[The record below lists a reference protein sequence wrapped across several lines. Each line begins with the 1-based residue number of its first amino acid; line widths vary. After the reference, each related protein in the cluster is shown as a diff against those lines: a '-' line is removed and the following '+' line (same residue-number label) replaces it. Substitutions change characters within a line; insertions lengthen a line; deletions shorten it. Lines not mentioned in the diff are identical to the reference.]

1 MKLYKRQG
9 LSGLLLCVGLVRTI
23 CYAQDLTP
31 RAYVITPVHSNA
43 VTLTY
48 SSFNGSIFFVPT
60 LPVEDATGNPQ
71 VQVFSYYHALN
82 FFGRSAN
89 LVASVPYGFGH
100 FQGKVLGT
108 DQEIYR
114 SGWLDA
120 VLRFSVN
127 LKGGPAM
134 DVKEFRSWHQKL
146 LIGTSL
152 TVYAPTGQYDP
163 ARLLNQSAH
172 RWAFKPEL
180 GISRRWG
187 HWVLD
192 VYGGV
197 WFFTTNADYFANN
210 PLFNPNGTNTFSQKP
225 VGAFEGHFSYDLK
238 SRLWFSL
245 DGNFWVGGR
254 TSINGVENTLSLQ
267 ANSRIGGTA
276 SVPIS
281 KHQSLKF
288 SYNNGAYIRLGGD
301 YQNFS
306 VAWQYSWLGRP
317 K

>member
-1 MKLYKRQG
+1 MKLYKRPI
-9 LSGLLLCVGLVRTI
+9 LSGLLLCVGLVHTI

-163 ARLLNQSAH
+163 ARLLNQSAN

-180 GISRRWG
+180 GGSRRWG

-192 VYGGV
+192 AYGGV
-197 WFFTTNADYFANN
+197 WFFTPNADYFANN

>member
-1 MKLYKRQG
+1 MPSVTKPRLAG
-9 LSGLLLCVGLVRTI
+9 LFLLLSLASPVS
-23 CYAQDLTP
+23 YAQDLTP
-31 RAYVITPVHSNA
+31 RAYVITPIHANA

-48 SSFNGSIFFVPT
+48 SSFNGSIFFIPT
-60 LPVEDATGNPQ
+60 LPIEDTTGNPQ
-71 VQVFSYYHALN
+71 VQIFSYYHALN

-89 LVASVPYGFGH
+89 IVASLPYGFGH

-114 SGWLDA
+114 SGLLDA
-120 VLRFSVN
+120 VFRFSVN

-134 DVKEFRSWHQKL
+134 APKEFAGWRQKWV
-146 LIGTSL
+146 IGASL

-163 ARLLNQSAH
+163 VRLINQSAN

-180 GISRRWG
+180 GISRRRG

-197 WFFTTNADYFANN
+197 WFFTTNADYFSNT
-210 PLFNPNGTNTFSQKP
+210 PLVNPNGTNTFSQKP
-225 VGAFEGHFSYDLK
+225 VGAFEGHLSYDVK

-254 TSINGVENTLSLQ
+254 TSINGVENPLTLQ

-276 SVPIS
+276 SVPLS

-288 SYNNGAYIRLGGD
+288 SFNTGAYIRLGGD
-301 YQNFS
+301 YHNVS
-306 VAWQYSWLGRP
+306 VAWQYSWIGRP